1 MAIQLSKGGNIN
13 LSKTNPGLTKL
24 KLGIGWDTN
33 KFDSQGTFDLDVSLF
48 CLQIDTDGKP
58 ILKSEKDF
66 IFYNNKEN
74 ANGSIVHKG
83 DNRTGDGE
91 GDDETITVDLPN
103 VDPLIQTISVIVT
116 IDGAAAKAQNF
127 GMVEKAYIK
136 LYNDATGEEVAKY
149 DLTED
154 FSTQTALQFGSL
166 YRNEGEWKFK
176 AVGAGFN
183 AGLEAFVIE
192 YKAQHLLG

>member
-1 MAIQLSKGGNIN
+1 MAIQLTKGGNIN
-13 LSKTNPGLTKL
+13 LSKTDASLVKL
-24 KLGIGWDTN
+24 KLGMGWDTN

-48 CLQIDTDGKP
+48 CLQNDTDGKP
-58 ILKSEKDF
+58 VLKSEKDF
-66 IFYNNKEN
+66 IFYNNKSN
-74 ANGSIVHKG
+74 ANGSIVHNG

-91 GDDETITVDLPN
+91 GDDETITLDLSN
-103 VDPLIQTISVIVT
+103 IDPLIQTISIIVT
-116 IDGAAAKAQNF
+116 IDGAITKSQNF

-136 LYNDATGEEVAKY
+136 LYNDATGVEIAKY

-166 YRNEGEWKFK
+166 YRAENDWKFK